1 MNKTE
6 WTWVSRWISLIVKSN
21 PHQEYIDLGYW
32 SKYLRLNAWGCC
44 AVFFISGATL
54 KLSHENVLNWKK
66 CFIVRWNEKRNSS
79 AEKQRLDNSLSCN
92 LTDLQT
98 RFSPFILSEKVH
110 CFQIEVFIS
119 KNKKKHEIKRYR
131 EYDQAVVRRMS
142 RPDHSAPRL
151 VFARRTTQLV
161 WQLLWG
167 QSSIGSSGFDKVESI

>member
-1 MNKTE
+1 M
-6 WTWVSRWISLIVKSN
+6 SGS
-21 PHQEYIDLGYW
+21 
-32 SKYLRLNAWGCC
+32 
-44 AVFFISGATL
+44 AVPLAICFIFHALL
-54 KLSHENVLNWKK
+54 KPCHEDVLNWMK
-66 CFIVRWNEKRNSS
+66 CINVRLNEKRNSS

-92 LTDLQT
+92 LTDLPT
-98 RFSPFILSEKVH
+98 RLSAFILSEKVH